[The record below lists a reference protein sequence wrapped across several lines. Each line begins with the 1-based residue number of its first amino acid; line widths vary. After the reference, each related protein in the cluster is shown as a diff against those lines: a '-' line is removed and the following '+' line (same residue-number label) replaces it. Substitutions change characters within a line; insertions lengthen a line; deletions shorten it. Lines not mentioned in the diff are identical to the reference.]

1 MGFFSIVVRLQNLWP
16 FWSSKLDDLRVSDE
30 LVRPLS
36 LPEQTRNFVYA
47 VRQPES
53 QSVIYVL
60 SVQNLSE
67 RSATDAEF
75 LIRAVRPDAVL
86 AQVSISAM
94 SEIQSDEA
102 ELKYDEK
109 YPVPT
114 SPFGVIKRCFLDKIN
129 KERYETDA
137 GNVVLREIFGTCFHG
152 HLWAAKRVAK
162 EVGSHFMVLESSCL
176 QAPDSVSISAGVEGG
191 NKVPGLVNTLVP
203 QKLGSSIIPGS
214 SKLCM
219 SNDVRSQ
226 IEKVLSSNKHL
237 FDLKLRPLSSIQA
250 KHNEIQVRDDY
261 EVPSFAQPVYPLLV
275 DLHDIFSDIPS
286 IGKSLAFAQKLFS
299 DINRG
304 ENVDS
309 ETISEVYLFRV
320 AVEGLRVALNSAG
333 RLPISKSKSPNTEKV
348 EFSELSFED
357 KSSAILAHA
366 LQSHGEK
373 FKTIVAI
380 VDASGLAGLRK
391 HWNTPIPQEIKDLL
405 GSTVTDCT
413 GDEETSNN
421 SDKKRLLTK
430 KPVLAVGAGA
440 TAVLGATSL
449 SKAVPAST
457 LAKAL
462 TYKIPASVKLAM
474 TQFQKV
480 IAMTASKTL
489 GPSKLAAP
497 GLTTLGG
504 KSSVLNAVASAE
516 KIRTVVH
523 GAIASAEKTS
533 FSAMRAAFYEIMRK
547 RQVRPVGFLP
557 WATFGCSIATCS
569 GLLMFG
575 DGIECAAE
583 SLPSAPS
590 IACLGRGIQSLHQAS
605 QLTDR
610 NVIQKSI
617 ETLIHR
623 FKKSK

>member
-1 MGFFSIVVRLQNLWP
+1 MGFFNVFRLQNLWP
-16 FWSSKLDDLRVSDE
+16 FSLSKFDDLRVSDE

-36 LPEQTRNFVYA
+36 LPEQTKNFVYA
-47 VRQPES
+47 VKQPES
-53 QSVIYVL
+53 QSVIYIL

-67 RSATDAEF
+67 RSAADAEF
-75 LIRAVRPDAVL
+75 LIREVRPDVVL
-86 AQVSISAM
+86 AQVSLSAM
-94 SEIQSDEA
+94 SEIQSDKTEFQ
-102 ELKYDEK
+102 YDDE
-109 YPVPT
+109 YLVPT
-114 SPFGVIKRCFLDKIN
+114 SPFGVIKRCFLHKVN

-137 GNVVLREIFGTCFHG
+137 GNVVLREIFGICFHG
-152 HLWAAKRVAK
+152 HLRAAKRVAK
-162 EVGSHFMVLESSCL
+162 EVGSQFMALESSSL
-176 QAPDSVSISAGVEGG
+176 QNPDAGTVSGEVEGG
-191 NKVPGLVNTLVP
+191 SKIQGLVNNLVP
-203 QKLGSSIIPGS
+203 QKMVSSVFPS
-214 SKLCM
+214 SSRLYI
-219 SNDVRSQ
+219 SNEVRSQ
-226 IEKVLSSNKHL
+226 IAKVLSSNKHL
-237 FDLKLRPLSSIQA
+237 FELKLRPSSSILDA
-250 KHNEIQVRDDY
+250 KHNEILQPRDDY
-261 EVPSFAQPVYPLLV
+261 EVPSFALPVYPLLV

-286 IGKSLAFAQKLFS
+286 IGRSLAFAQKLFS

-304 ENVDS
+304 ANVDS

-333 RLPISKSKSPNTEKV
+333 RSPISKSRGIKSEEI
-348 EFSELSFED
+348 EFSDLSTED

-366 LQSHGEK
+366 LQSHGK
-373 FKTIVAI
+373 RFKTIVAI
-380 VDASGLAGLRK
+380 VDASSLAGLRK
-391 HWNTPIPQEIKDLL
+391 HWNAPVPQEVKDLL

-413 GDEETSNN
+413 GDEETSN
-421 SDKKRLLTK
+421 KKRLLTK

-440 TAVLGATSL
+440 TAVLGASSL

-457 LAKAL
+457 FAKAL
-462 TYKIPASVKLAM
+462 TYKLPASVKLAA

-489 GPSKLAAP
+489 GPTKLAVP
-497 GLTTLGG
+497 GN
-504 KSSVLNAVASAE
+504 SSVLNAFASAE
-516 KIRTVVH
+516 KIRAVVH

-547 RQVRPVGFLP
+547 RQVRPIGFLP

-569 GLLMFG
+569 GLLMYG

-605 QLTDR
+605 RLTDR

-617 ETLIHR
+617 ETLIQR
-623 FKKSK
+623 FKKTK